1 MIRYIVGRAGQAAA
15 TLLVAISLIFFAAR
29 VLPGDPVAVN
39 FGQHPDKEKIEQL
52 REELGLNKPVYEQ
65 LFSYFYGLVTR
76 GDLGR
81 SLIGTNKPVSEEI
94 LRHLPATL
102 ELTTAAMLIALPAG
116 VLMGVAAAVWRR
128 WPPDYLCTIVSLLG
142 VSVPV
147 FFLAICLRDVFTSM
161 PVSGRLPSHSTFELT
176 TQFVLIDTLVA
187 GRFDLF
193 LAGLQHLCLP
203 ALALSTIPMAIISRI
218 TRSSMLEVLSA
229 DYVRTARA
237 KGTSPWRVIWR
248 HAFPNAAAPVANI
261 AAFQI
266 GVLLSGAVLTETV
279 FDWQGL
285 GQWVT
290 TAVINKD
297 FPAVQ
302 GGAMVIAATIIAAN
316 LFVDLCYVWLDPRIR
331 LE

>member
-1 MIRYIVGRAGQAAA
+1 VIRYLSGRLGQAAA
-15 TLLVAISLIFFAAR
+15 TLLVAVSLIFFAVR
-29 VLPGDPVAVN
+29 VIPGDPVAVK
-39 FGQHPDKEKIEQL
+39 FGQHPDPAEMERL
-52 REELGLNKPVYEQ
+52 REEYGLNQPAYVQ
-65 LFSYFYGLVTR
+65 LFSYFSSLLTQ

-81 SLIGTNKPVSEEI
+81 SLIGAREEVTAGI
-94 LRHLPATL
+94 LRHVPATL
-102 ELTTAAMLIALPAG
+102 ELSLAAMLIALPAG

-128 WPPDYLCTIVSLLG
+128 WPPDYICTVVALLG

-147 FFLAICLRDVFTSM
+147 FFLAICLRDVFSGM
-161 PVSGRLPSHSTFELT
+161 PASGRLPSRVIFESWSG
-176 TQFVLIDTLVA
+176 FVLIDTLA
-187 GRFDLF
+187 SGRFDLF
-193 LAGLQHLCLP
+193 VAGLQHLCLP
-203 ALALSTIPMAIISRI
+203 ALSLSTIPMAIIARI

-237 KGTSPWRVIWR
+237 KGAPPWRVVWR
-248 HAFPNAAAPVANI
+248 HAFPNSAAPVANI

-290 TAVINKD
+290 TAVINND
-297 FPAVQ
+297 FPVVQ
-302 GGAMVIAATIIAAN
+302 GGAMVIATAIIAAN